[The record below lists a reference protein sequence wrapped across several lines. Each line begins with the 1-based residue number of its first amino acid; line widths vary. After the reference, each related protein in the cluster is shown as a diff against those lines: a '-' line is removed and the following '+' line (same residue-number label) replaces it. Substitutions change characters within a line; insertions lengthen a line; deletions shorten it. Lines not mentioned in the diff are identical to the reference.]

1 MVSANGWAGDKS
13 NRCGS
18 QGQRRFQSF
27 GNRAGRERKGLAWPK
42 KGKEDR
48 RITMTLTELSRKRG
62 SNSPVEQIA
71 LETAAT
77 TRLLEAEGILDYSG
91 HVSTRIPGRDAFVI
105 QIGSTSRAEV
115 GPESMLVVDYDGKVL
130 EGDGQ
135 PPSELP
141 IHLEIFRAR
150 PDVQSVLHSHMELA
164 IAFTMM
170 EGVKLVPMRARASR
184 WKSGIPTDPDPSH
197 IKLPEQGRALART
210 LGPHHAVLM
219 RAHGL
224 CLVAE
229 SVRALFIDAVHFKEN
244 ATAQMQALQAGA
256 KPIPLTDA
264 EIEQIE
270 RMEMRDWHIKK
281 LWNYY
286 IRKANA
292 ENVLPQSWADE
303 LLPTKEMLKRDR
315 VLK

>member
-1 MVSANGWAGDKS
+1 
-13 NRCGS
+13 
-18 QGQRRFQSF
+18 
-27 GNRAGRERKGLAWPK
+27 
-42 KGKEDR
+42 
-48 RITMTLTELSRKRG
+48 MTLTDVSRPARG
-62 SNSPVEQIA
+62 SNSAVDRVA

-91 HVSTRIPGRDAFVI
+91 HVSARIPGRDAFVI

-115 GPESMLVVDYDGKVL
+115 SPESMLVVDYDGKVL

-141 IHLEIFRAR
+141 IHLEILKAR

-170 EGVKLVPMRARASR
+170 EGVKLLPMRARASR

-197 IKLPEQGRALART
+197 IKLAEQGRALART

-229 SVRALFIDAVHFKEN
+229 SVQALFIDAVHFKEN

-256 KPIPLTDA
+256 KPIPLTEA

-286 IRKANA
+286 VRKALD
-292 ENVLPQSWADE
+292 EDVLQQEWADD
-303 LLPTKEMLKRDR
+303 LVPTKDMLKRDR

>member
-1 MVSANGWAGDKS
+1 
-13 NRCGS
+13 
-18 QGQRRFQSF
+18 
-27 GNRAGRERKGLAWPK
+27 
-42 KGKEDR
+42 
-48 RITMTLTELSRKRG
+48 MTLTEVSRPARG
-62 SNSPVEQIA
+62 SNSAVDRVA

-115 GPESMLVVDYDGKVL
+115 SPESMLVVDYDGKVL

-141 IHLEIFRAR
+141 IHLEILKAR

-170 EGVKLVPMRARASR
+170 EGVKLLPMRARASR
-184 WKSGIPTDPDPSH
+184 WKSGIPTHPDPSH
-197 IKLPEQGRALART
+197 IKLAEQGRTLART

-229 SVRALFIDAVHFKEN
+229 SVQALFIDAVHFKEN

-256 KPIPLTDA
+256 KPIPLSEA

-286 IRKANA
+286 VRKGLSEDA
-292 ENVLPQSWADE
+292 LPQAWADD
-303 LLPTKEMLKRDR
+303 LVPTKEMLKRDR

>member
-1 MVSANGWAGDKS
+1 MSVTEMT
-13 NRCGS
+13 
-18 QGQRRFQSF
+18 
-27 GNRAGRERKGLAWPK
+27 RAVH
-42 KGKEDR
+42 
-48 RITMTLTELSRKRG
+48 G
-62 SNSPVEQIA
+62 SNSATQQMM

-77 TRLLEAEGILDYSG
+77 TRLLESEGILDYSG

-105 QIGSTSRAEV
+105 QIGSTSPAQ
-115 GPESMLVVDYDGKVL
+115 GSPDSMLVVDYDGKVL

-135 PPSELP
+135 PPSELA
-141 IHLEIFRAR
+141 IHLEILSAR

-184 WKSGIPTDPDPSH
+184 WKSGIPIDPDPSH
-197 IKLPEQGRALART
+197 IKLREQGQALART

-229 SVRALFIDAVHFKEN
+229 TVRALFVDAVHFKEN

-256 KPIPLTDA
+256 KPIPLTQA
-264 EIEQIE
+264 EIAQIE
-270 RMEMRDWHIKK
+270 KMEMREWHIKK

-286 IRKANA
+286 VRKALD
-292 ENVLPQSWADE
+292 EEVLPLAWKDD
-303 LLPTKEMLKRDR
+303 LVPTKEMLTRAPG
-315 VLK
+315 L

>member
-1 MVSANGWAGDKS
+1 M
-13 NRCGS
+13 
-18 QGQRRFQSF
+18 
-27 GNRAGRERKGLAWPK
+27 
-42 KGKEDR
+42 
-48 RITMTLTELSRKRG
+48 
-62 SNSPVEQIA
+62 
-71 LETAAT
+71 
-77 TRLLEAEGILDYSG
+77 
-91 HVSTRIPGRDAFVI
+91 
-105 QIGSTSRAEV
+105 
-115 GPESMLVVDYDGKVL
+115 L

-141 IHLEIFRAR
+141 IHIEILKAR
-150 PDVQSVLHSHMELA
+150 PDVQAVLHSHMELA

-197 IKLPEQGRALART
+197 IKLPEQGRALAKT

-229 SVRALFIDAVHFKEN
+229 SAQALFIDAVHFKEN

-256 KPIPLTDA
+256 KPLPLTDA

-270 RMEMRDWHIKK
+270 KMEMRDWHIKK

-286 IRKANA
+286 IRKALDGRRA
-292 ENVLPQSWADE
+292 CRSEWKDALV
-303 LLPTKEMLKRDR
+303 PTKEMLKRDR
-315 VLK
+315 MI

>member
-1 MVSANGWAGDKS
+1 MSVT
-13 NRCGS
+13 
-18 QGQRRFQSF
+18 
-27 GNRAGRERKGLAWPK
+27 E
-42 KGKEDR
+42 
-48 RITMTLTELSRKRG
+48 MTRTARG
-62 SNSPVEQIA
+62 SNSATQQMM

-115 GPESMLVVDYDGKVL
+115 TLESMLVVDYDGNVL

-141 IHLEIFRAR
+141 IHLEILRAR

-170 EGVKLVPMRARASR
+170 EGVTLVPMRARASR
-184 WKSGIPTDPDPSH
+184 WKSGIPIDPDPSH
-197 IKLPEQGRALART
+197 IKLREQGRSLART

-229 SVRALFIDAVHFKEN
+229 TVRALFIDAIHFKEN

-256 KPIPLTDA
+256 KPIPLTEA
-264 EIEQIE
+264 EIAQIE
-270 RMEMRDWHIKK
+270 KMEMREWHIKK

-286 IRKANA
+286 VRKALD
-292 ENVLPQSWADE
+292 EEVLPQAWKDA
-303 LLPTKEMLKRDR
+303 LVPTKEMLTRAPG
-315 VLK
+315 L

>member
-1 MVSANGWAGDKS
+1 VLEEALIRQEGKS
-13 NRCGS
+13 RMS
-18 QGQRRFQSF
+18 VT
-27 GNRAGRERKGLAWPK
+27 E
-42 KGKEDR
+42 
-48 RITMTLTELSRKRG
+48 ITRPARG
-62 SNSPVEQIA
+62 SNSATQQTM

-77 TRLLEAEGILDYSG
+77 TRLLESEGILDYSG

-115 GPESMLVVDYDGKVL
+115 SPDSMLVVDYDGNVL

-141 IHLEIFRAR
+141 IHLEILRAR

-170 EGVKLVPMRARASR
+170 EGVKLLPMRARASR
-184 WKSGIPTDPDPSH
+184 WKSGIPIDPDPSH

-229 SVRALFIDAVHFKEN
+229 SAQALFVDAVHFKEN

-256 KPIPLTDA
+256 KPIPLSEA
-264 EIEQIE
+264 EIAQIE
-270 RMEMRDWHIKK
+270 KMEMREWHIKK

-286 IRKANA
+286 VRKALDEEA
-292 ENVLPQSWADE
+292 LPQAWRDE
-303 LLPTKEMLKRDR
+303 LVPTKEMLKRDR
-315 VLK
+315 TL

>member
-1 MVSANGWAGDKS
+1 VVFVLEEAGD
-13 NRCGS
+13 
-18 QGQRRFQSF
+18 Q
-27 GNRAGRERKGLAWPK
+27 A
-42 KGKEDR
+42 GKEAG
-48 RITMTLTELSRKRG
+48 MSVTEISRPARG
-62 SNSPVEQIA
+62 SNSTSQTM

-77 TRLLEAEGILDYSG
+77 TRLLESEGILDYSG

-115 GPESMLVVDYDGKVL
+115 SPDSMLVVDYDGNVL

-141 IHLEIFRAR
+141 IHLEILRAR

-170 EGVKLVPMRARASR
+170 EGVKLLPMRARASR
-184 WKSGIPTDPDPSH
+184 WKSGIPIDPDPSH

-229 SVRALFIDAVHFKEN
+229 SAQALFVDAVHFKEN

-256 KPIPLTDA
+256 RPIPLSEA
-264 EIEQIE
+264 EIAQIE
-270 RMEMRDWHIKK
+270 KMEMREWHIKK

-286 IRKANA
+286 VRKALD
-292 ENVLPQSWADE
+292 EEVLPQAWRDE
-303 LLPTKEMLKRDR
+303 LVPTKEMLKRDR
-315 VLK
+315 ML

>member
-1 MVSANGWAGDKS
+1 MSTQAKRTGVMPQANDL
-13 NRCGS
+13 R
-18 QGQRRFQSF
+18 
-27 GNRAGRERKGLAWPK
+27 
-42 KGKEDR
+42 
-48 RITMTLTELSRKRG
+48 
-62 SNSPVEQIA
+62 A
-71 LETAAT
+71 LEAAAAT
-77 TRLLEAEGILDYSG
+77 RMLVAERILDYSG
-91 HVSTRIPGRDAFVI
+91 HVSIRIPGQDAFVI
-105 QIGSTSRAEV
+105 QIGSNSRAEV
-115 GPESMLVVDYDGKVL
+115 EPASMLVVDFDGNVL

-197 IKLPEQGRALART
+197 IKTTEQGRALATT

-224 CLVAE
+224 TLVAE
-229 SVRALFIDAVHFKEN
+229 SPQALFIDAVHFKEN
-244 ATAQMQALQAGA
+244 ATAQMQALQASA
-256 KPIPLTDA
+256 KPLPLTDA

-270 RMEMRDWHIKK
+270 KMEMRDWHINK

-286 IRKANA
+286 VRKGLK
-292 ENVLPQSWADE
+292 EGVLPQEWGAP
-303 LLPTKEMLKRDR
+303 LIPTVDMLTRDR
-315 VLK
+315 TH

>member
-1 MVSANGWAGDKS
+1 MTLAEVARTQAGP
-13 NRCGS
+13 
-18 QGQRRFQSF
+18 
-27 GNRAGRERKGLAWPK
+27 AGLANNK
-42 KGKEDR
+42 
-48 RITMTLTELSRKRG
+48 M
-62 SNSPVEQIA
+62 A
-71 LETAAT
+71 LETAAV
-77 TRLLEAEGILDYSG
+77 TRLLVAQGILDYSG

-105 QIGSTSRAEV
+105 QVGSNSRAEV
-115 GPESMLVVDYDGKVL
+115 TPEAMLVVDYDGKVL

-141 IHLEIFRAR
+141 IHIEILRAR
-150 PDVQSVLHSHMELA
+150 PDVQAVLHSHMELA

-197 IKLPEQGRALART
+197 IKFPEQGRALART
-210 LGPHHAVLM
+210 LGPHHAALM

-224 CLVAE
+224 VLVAE
-229 SVRALFIDAVHFKEN
+229 STQALFIDAVHFKEN

-256 KPIPLTDA
+256 RPLPLTEA

-270 RMEMRDWHIKK
+270 KMEMRDWHIKK

-286 IRKANA
+286 VRKGVK
-292 ENVLPQSWADE
+292 EDVLPREWKDA
-303 LLPTKEMLKRDR
+303 LVPTKDMLKRDR
-315 VLK
+315 VTN

>member
-1 MVSANGWAGDKS
+1 MAVTEFTRKPGA
-13 NRCGS
+13 
-18 QGQRRFQSF
+18 RRS
-27 GNRAGRERKGLAWPK
+27 GARGLSGAAK
-42 KGKEDR
+42 A
-48 RITMTLTELSRKRG
+48 
-62 SNSPVEQIA
+62 VA

-77 TRLLEAEGILDYSG
+77 TRLLEREGILDYSG

-105 QIGSTSRAEV
+105 QIGSTSRGEV
-115 GPESMLVVDYDGKVL
+115 GPESMVVCDYNGKVL

-141 IHLEIFRAR
+141 IHTEILKAR

-170 EGVKLVPMRARASR
+170 QGVRLVPMRARASR
-184 WKSGIPTDPDPSH
+184 WKSGIPIDPDPSH
-197 IKLPEQGRALART
+197 IKLVSQGQALAKT

-229 SVRALFIDAVHFKEN
+229 SVRALYIDAVHFREN
-244 ATAQMQALQAGA
+244 AKALMEVLQAGA
-256 KPIPLTDA
+256 KPIPLTEA
-264 EIEQIE
+264 EIAQIE
-270 RMEMRDWHIKK
+270 KMEMRDWHIKK

-286 IRKANA
+286 VRKALGEGA
-292 ENVLPQSWADE
+292 LPREWRDALVPSKAALHRDKVLNG
-303 LLPTKEMLKRDR
+303 
-315 VLK
+315 